1 MTTRSFVYLLFLPT
15 LAILIVALVAACDAS
30 PEGARQQK
38 ISAEEQSFVFHVPA
52 ARTYDMTRELLGEK
66 GFTLPPGP
74 PVMDRDIAS
83 DWVRGGLGGERFL
96 VRFIRVGPATYLV
109 HLVGQSRD
117 QDGTI
122 YSRLRWTDLE
132 WELIQRAEP
141 SRALDIAQAA
151 NRRADQVHQRN
162 MRRSR

>member
-15 LAILIVALVAACDAS
+15 LAIWIVALVAACDVS

-38 ISAEEQSFVFHVPA
+38 INAEEQTFVFHTPP
-52 ARTYDMTRELLGEK
+52 ARTYDMARELIGEK

-74 PVMDRDIAS
+74 PVMDRDIAT
-83 DWVRGGLGGERFL
+83 DWVPGGLGGERFL
-96 VRFIRVGPATYLV
+96 VRFIRVGPSAYLV

-117 QDGTI
+117 RDGKI

-141 SRALDIAQAA
+141 SRALSIAKAA
-151 NRRADQVHQRN
+151 NRRADQVHKRN
-162 MRRSR
+162 MRRAR

>member
-1 MTTRSFVYLLFLPT
+1 MTIRSFVYLLFLPT
-15 LAILIVALVAACDAS
+15 LAIWIVALVAACDAS

-38 ISAEEQSFVFHVPA
+38 LNAEEQTFVFHTPA

-74 PVMDRDIAS
+74 PVMDRDIAT
-83 DWVRGGLGGERFL
+83 DWVPGGLGGKRFL
-96 VRFIRVGPATYLV
+96 VRFIRVEPSSYLV
-109 HLVGQSRD
+109 HLVSQSRD
-117 QDGTI
+117 QNDKI
-122 YSRLRWTDLE
+122 YGRLRWTDLE

-141 SRALDIAQAA
+141 ARALGIAKAA
-151 NRRADQVHQRN
+151 NHRADQVHQRN